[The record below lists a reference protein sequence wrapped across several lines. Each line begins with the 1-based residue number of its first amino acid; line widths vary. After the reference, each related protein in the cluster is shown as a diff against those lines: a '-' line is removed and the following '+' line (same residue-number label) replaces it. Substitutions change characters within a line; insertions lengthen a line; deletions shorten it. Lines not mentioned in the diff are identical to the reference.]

1 VCAYTSIVYDQKVDL
16 NRELED
22 ACVGAHNPC
31 ELELELKPDG
41 DLGATQLRLAG
52 ARVSS
57 SLAKSDTTRLSYN
70 LRSLE
75 ISEILVRITS
85 PLPPLATL
93 CARCCRSKVLSE
105 LTHGRAAR
113 GPRPLSTKST
123 PLSCSGHSS
132 ARRIATWIRKGT

>member
-1 VCAYTSIVYDQKVDL
+1 MCAYTSIVYDQKVDL

-22 ACVGAHNPC
+22 ACVGAHSPC

-57 SLAKSDTTRLSYN
+57 SLATSDTTRLSYN

-75 ISEILVRITS
+75 ISERLVRITS
-85 PLPPLATL
+85 PLPPWATL
-93 CARCCRSKVLSE
+93 CARCRRIESPERAHTRARS
-105 LTHGRAAR
+105 
-113 GPRPLSTKST
+113 PRPSTLEHKEHAAILLRTLERT
-123 PLSCSGHSS
+123 PDCNMD
-132 ARRIATWIRKGT
+132 